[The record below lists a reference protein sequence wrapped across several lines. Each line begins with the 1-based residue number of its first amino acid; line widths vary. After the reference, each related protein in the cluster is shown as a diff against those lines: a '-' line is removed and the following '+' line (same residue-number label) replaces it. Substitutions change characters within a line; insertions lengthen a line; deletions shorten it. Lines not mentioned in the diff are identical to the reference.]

1 MKNEME
7 DYKVLKVLSN
17 LNHKNVSV
25 IEFNKKNY
33 LLKEITNDDEKTI
46 NMLKNEARCLEKLQ
60 STEVV
65 PKLYFYE
72 FNNERNY
79 IVMEFVE
86 GKPINKLNI
95 KKDETKIILM
105 LKMIQTINL
114 IHNENIIHCDL
125 KPQNILLNFDKEI
138 KIIDFGIA
146 INDYNYF
153 PGYCTV
159 RYCSKDQALNKQ
171 NLDEYTDLYSLGIIF
186 YQLMTGKTPFGKTKK
201 EILERKRNNDY
212 DKVNNPKLES
222 IFNKIFTRKYS
233 GFKELKE
240 DIQKLL

>member
-1 MKNEME
+1 MRNEME

-105 LKMIQTINL
+105 LKM
-114 IHNENIIHCDL
+114 
-125 KPQNILLNFDKEI
+125 
-138 KIIDFGIA
+138 
-146 INDYNYF
+146 
-153 PGYCTV
+153 
-159 RYCSKDQALNKQ
+159 
-171 NLDEYTDLYSLGIIF
+171 F
-186 YQLMTGKTPFGKTKK
+186 Y
-201 EILERKRNNDY
+201 
-212 DKVNNPKLES
+212 
-222 IFNKIFTRKYS
+222 
-233 GFKELKE
+233 
-240 DIQKLL
+240 